1 MKEKTIKVLKVA
13 PKMPPEIVTLDNNLR
28 ALQEAVSIG
37 ADYVGLIEIIDL
49 DDKTCILCNEEGKLI
64 QLEPNRR
71 FYDDVLCGVFYL
83 TGQDKQ
89 GNLTSLSDAQIK
101 HYAEVY
107 AIPEK
112 FLPMKQTMLF
122 VEAFLLFEVSHDLQS
137 WNI

>member
-49 DDKTCILCNEEGKLI
+49 DDKVCILCNEEGKLI

-71 FYDDVLCGVFYL
+71 FYNDILCGVFYV

-101 HYAEVY
+101 HYTDVY
-107 AIPEK
+107 AIPENIS
-112 FLPMKQTMLF
+112 PD
-122 VEAFLLFEVSHDLQS
+122 EADDAFRGGFF
-137 WNI
+137 II

>member
-49 DDKTCILCNEEGKLI
+49 DDKACILCNEEGKLI

-71 FYDDVLCGVFYL
+71 FYDDVLCGVFYV

-101 HYAEVY
+101 HYTDVY
-107 AIPEK
+107 AIPENISPDESAM
-112 FLPMKQTMLF
+112 LPVWRK
-122 VEAFLLFEVSHDLQS
+122 
-137 WNI
+137 

>member
-49 DDKTCILCNEEGKLI
+49 DDKACILCNEEGKLI

-71 FYDDVLCGVFYL
+71 FYDDVLCGVFYV

-101 HYAEVY
+101 HYTDVY
-107 AIPEK
+107 AIPENIS
-112 FLPMKQTMLF
+112 PD
-122 VEAFLLFEVSHDLQS
+122 EADDAFRGGFF
-137 WNI
+137 II

>member
-49 DDKTCILCNEEGKLI
+49 DDKVCILCNEEGKLI

-71 FYDDVLCGVFYL
+71 FYNDILCGVFYV

-107 AIPEK
+107 AIPENIS
-112 FLPMKQTMLF
+112 PD
-122 VEAFLLFEVSHDLQS
+122 EADDAFRGGFF
-137 WNI
+137 II